1 MQPKGI
7 KQQASLLATFTM
19 PSFLAGE
26 RLRAAVIAAS
36 RTTTTYAV
44 WIQCSHST
52 SAYSKGMTQLWVFIL
67 KETRLNRVRLAA
79 TSSICLLNIATSS
92 LGVTSRVYSLGTKR
106 KQTETQRD
114 YLNLSS
120 KKHFFN
126 FPLQNVPLQ
135 RTLMNMTQVEGGTA
149 NDPVDDS

>member
-1 MQPKGI
+1 MHAI
-7 KQQASLLATFTM
+7 LL
-19 PSFLAGE
+19 S
-26 RLRAAVIAAS
+26 
-36 RTTTTYAV
+36 
-44 WIQCSHST
+44 
-52 SAYSKGMTQLWVFIL
+52 
-67 KETRLNRVRLAA
+67 
-79 TSSICLLNIATSS
+79 
-92 LGVTSRVYSLGTKR
+92 YSLGTKR